1 MINVQKP
8 GLNWKVLVL
17 KMGENRR
24 TWQGGIISAYCGR
37 LPFWGVL
44 WEPGLPVSLVQYRI
58 NLLQGLEWETFWDS
72 SFRVDPGLERIVWT
86 YRPFFWHTP
95 HVPWV
100 DLLLGHS
107 ERACSCWSFCAV
119 TSKPLVLQRYKQQHR
134 GWWGLWRQLSQLWES
149 MHCSK
154 VTSCNP
160 LSCNLCPSWDGAN
173 PLHLIAICHMQAD
186 LRSLGALCMCVG
198 MFPGVLPMS
207 GDARMHCHPG
217 ELPGVV
223 QGTCWA
229 MAFCTPAQAARS
241 LRILQT
247 RRSCAQT
254 ESSEAFWS
262 ALLF

>member
-1 MINVQKP
+1 MSL
-8 GLNWKVLVL
+8 GLISYWGIQRGHVRAGVFVL
-17 KMGENRR
+17 
-24 TWQGGIISAYCGR
+24 
-37 LPFWGVL
+37 LPLNL
-44 WEPGLPVSLVQYRI
+44 WSCK
-58 NLLQGLEWETFWDS
+58 DS
-72 SFRVDPGLERIVWT
+72 NSNTEDDEGC
-86 YRPFFWHTP
+86 
-95 HVPWV
+95 
-100 DLLLGHS
+100 D
-107 ERACSCWSFCAV
+107 
-119 TSKPLVLQRYKQQHR
+119 TSSHN
-134 GWWGLWRQLSQLWES
+134 WES

-223 QGTCWA
+223 RGTCWA

-254 ESSEAFWS
+254 ESSEAF
-262 ALLF
+262 